1 MKKFN
6 SVLISFCRGI
16 IKSALHFNN
25 HYCLAVFQRSNL
37 VSYIHVASS
46 QYHSHL
52 HLKTYRC
59 IGIALTTCYEKTCK
73 GSEFPPNTVDSQVN
87 GDPGSTFS
95 YDTRPCQI
103 IQVKETSSTH
113 SVRLLTTFWAA
124 LLHCRWWSAQS
135 SSGTHQVPAFLQ
147 FSPLLMLQQ
156 QSWHGLQLVVAAI
169 L

>member
-16 IKSALHFNN
+16 IKSALHSNN

-37 VSYIHVASS
+37 VSYIHEPQVSS
-46 QYHSHL
+46 TL
-52 HLKTYRC
+52 TNTFKTYRC

-73 GSEFPPNTVDSQVN
+73 GSEFPPNTVDSQEN

-103 IQVKETSSTH
+103 IQVKETSSTESRKFELARLKEKKKKEKHFGRLATLGSVH
-113 SVRLLTTFWAA
+113 SRCFLVPLGVLYLMKTFEDDN
-124 LLHCRWWSAQS
+124 
-135 SSGTHQVPAFLQ
+135 
-147 FSPLLMLQQ
+147 
-156 QSWHGLQLVVAAI
+156 GL
-169 L
+169 